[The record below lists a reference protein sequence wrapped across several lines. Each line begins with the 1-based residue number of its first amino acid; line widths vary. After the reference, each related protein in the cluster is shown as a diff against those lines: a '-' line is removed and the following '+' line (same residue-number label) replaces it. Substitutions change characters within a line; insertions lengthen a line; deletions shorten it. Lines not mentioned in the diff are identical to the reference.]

1 MLYCTED
8 EVRGMIKDDALN
20 TLIGDAYIEE
30 PERREELLRRSSR
43 RRSRTRAARSTVIS
57 QRGITFPSPGLRRF

>member
-1 MLYCTED
+1 MAYCTED

-30 PERREELLRRSSR
+30 PERREELLARLSR
-43 RRSRTRAARSTVIS
+43 RQSRTQAARLTAIS
-57 QRGITFPSPGLRRF
+57 QRDTAFPYPGLRRF